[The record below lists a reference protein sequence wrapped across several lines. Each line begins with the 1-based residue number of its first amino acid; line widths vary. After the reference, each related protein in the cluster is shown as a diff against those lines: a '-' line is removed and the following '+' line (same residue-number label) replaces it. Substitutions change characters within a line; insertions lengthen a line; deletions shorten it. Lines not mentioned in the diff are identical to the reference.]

1 MRPGLAVAIVVGL
14 ALGAAAVTAQILV
27 PRVAE
32 AYLARAV
39 AGLVPE
45 HEGVTVEVEGVSAL
59 SLLQGRLERVRLE
72 VARPRVQGVAFAWLA
87 LRGEGVR
94 LDVGELRERRLAI
107 RDADNL
113 VVEAAWTGE
122 QLTAYVRSQLPDVT
136 DVTVELLPSAVR
148 VRGGVRVLG
157 RSVQASAVGTV
168 EPAGTTGFRFVPDA
182 IEVEGVAL
190 PEPLVF
196 AAGALLEWHLDLS
209 PLPFAVR
216 IESIDVADGY
226 VVAKGAWVPEG

>member
-87 LRGEGVR
+87 
-94 LDVGELRERRLAI
+94 RETLAN
-107 RDADNL
+107 RPGNL
-113 VVEAAWTGE
+113 PAVTGAAG
-122 QLTAYVRSQLPDVT
+122 P
-136 DVTVELLPSAVR
+136 
-148 VRGGVRVLG
+148 RVLG
-157 RSVQASAVGTV
+157 GIY
-168 EPAGTTGFRFVPDA
+168 PP
-182 IEVEGVAL
+182 
-190 PEPLVF
+190 
-196 AAGALLEWHLDLS
+196 
-209 PLPFAVR
+209 
-216 IESIDVADGY
+216 
-226 VVAKGAWVPEG
+226 